1 MATKG
6 NGPAPLDPKVI
17 KTLLD
22 LLSTDDDFRSLFQK
36 DASAA
41 LRQAGYTP
49 PSTEGMKTG
58 LAASASAGNC
68 LQMQATDSL
77 ASKADIARERA
88 KLESTLAMIQGFM
101 CPAELLDGG
110 SS

>member
-6 NGPAPLDPKVI
+6 NGPAPLDQKVI

-22 LLSTDDDFRSLFQK
+22 RLTTDDDFRELFQR

-41 LRQAGYTP
+41 LAEAGHRAP
-49 PSTEGMKTG
+49 AADAMRTG
-58 LAASASAGNC
+58 LTAAPTAGGC
-68 LQMQATDSL
+68 LQMQDGAVL
-77 ASKADIARERA
+77 ASKEAIAAQRA

-101 CPAELLDGG
+101 CPPELLGAD
-110 SS
+110 

>member
-6 NGPAPLDPKVI
+6 NGPAPRDPKVI

-22 LLSTDDDFRSLFQK
+22 RLTTDDDFRELFQK

-41 LRQAGYTP
+41 LAEAGHRA
-49 PSTEGMKTG
+49 PSDTLRTG
-58 LAASASAGNC
+58 LSAAPSAGTC
-68 LQMQATDSL
+68 LQMQAGASL
-77 ASKADIARERA
+77 ASKEDIAAQRA

-101 CPAELLDGG
+101 CPPELLG
-110 SS
+110 SD